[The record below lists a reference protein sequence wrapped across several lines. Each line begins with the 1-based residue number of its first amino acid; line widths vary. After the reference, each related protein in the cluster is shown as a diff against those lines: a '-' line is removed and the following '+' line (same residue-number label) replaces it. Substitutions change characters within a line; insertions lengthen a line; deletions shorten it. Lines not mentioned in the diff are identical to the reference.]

1 MIQGFND
8 TDAFRRDITK
18 QVMEYPAF
26 VRHVDDPLG
35 LHRVRCEIPGYMA
48 LTPWAFPHTNG
59 GGSGDRGAHIVPK
72 EGSIVFVRF
81 LFGDDER
88 PVYSGGSWGNGQPPA
103 DVRAAGKEAHKIQ
116 ALEIGA
122 LGDLSFRATVDERSG
137 HRGVKIYAIDTTDD
151 EVVASLEFDLE
162 QRGVSLF
169 GLAGVDIQGRGFVN
183 IEAPQ
188 VQINERLVLTKSGP
202 I

>member
-1 MIQGFND
+1 M
-8 TDAFRRDITK
+8 TDSHPPQLRIGG
-18 QVMEYPAF
+18 PAKAAGE
-26 VRHVDDPLG
+26 VNVL
-35 LHRVRCEIPGYMA
+35 A
-48 LTPWAFPHTNG
+48 LVKG
-59 GGSGDRGAHIVPK
+59 EERY
-72 EGSIVFVRF
+72 VF
-81 LFGDDER
+81 LYGDDER
-88 PVYSGGSWGNGQPPA
+88 PVYSGGSWSSGMPPA

-122 LGDLSFRATVDERSG
+122 LGDLSFRATVDERTG
-137 HRGVKIYAIDTTDD
+137 HRAVKIYAIDTTDD

-183 IEAPQ
+183 IDAPQ
-188 VQINERLVLTKSGP
+188 VQINDRLVATKAGP

>member
-1 MIQGFND
+1 MIEGFSD
-8 TDAFRRDITK
+8 TEAHRQDLTK
-18 QVMEYPAF
+18 HVMEYPAF

-35 LHRVRCEIPGYMA
+35 LHRVRCEIPGYMK
-48 LTPWAFPHTNG
+48 LTPWAFPLTNG
-59 GGSGDRGAHIVPK
+59 GGSANRGAHIVPIV
-72 EGSIVFVRF
+72 GSIVFVRF
-81 LFGDDER
+81 LYGDDER
-88 PVYSGGSWGNGQPPA
+88 PVYSGGSWSSGMPPA

-122 LGDLSFRATVDERSG
+122 LGDLSFRATVDERTG
-137 HRGVKIYAIDTTDD
+137 HRAVKIYAIDTTDD

-183 IEAPQ
+183 IDAPQ
-188 VQINERLVLTKSGP
+188 VQINDRLVATKAGP